1 MSIILDLIISYP
13 TYFFLNVLNSKRLN
27 IIILYGLIIDFIINY
42 SYGIVTIIL
51 IILYYLKRYIKNYY
65 LYNIICFIIFYMIFN
80 MVMHIG
86 YNTFLISLFMQ
97 IIFIILNKKHII
109 KW

>member
-1 MSIILDLIISYP
+1 MSILLDLIIGYP
-13 TYFFLNVLNSKRLN
+13 TYLFLNVLNSKKLN
-27 IIILYGLIIDFIINY
+27 IILLYGLIIDYIISY

-51 IILYYLKRYIKNYY
+51 LILSYLKKYIRNYY
-65 LYNIICFIIFYMIFN
+65 LYNIICFISFYLLFN
-80 MVMHIG
+80 TINKLN
-86 YNTFLISLFMQ
+86 YNYFLISFFIQ